1 MDTDKTKIG
10 GCDDA
15 IVINHALETVS
26 PIPPIRAELPRMVD
40 IAILNFLLFTGPPSL
55 LLRCDLSCQ

>member
-1 MDTDKTKIG
+1 
-10 GCDDA
+10 
-15 IVINHALETVS
+15 VS